1 MPGVSPSPLSQL
13 PLRPEAVM
21 AARRRHGLVAVFD
34 FDGTLVP
41 IERSPEAVQPAPEA
55 ARMLETLAQRPDTL
69 AAVVSGRGLDELV
82 RRLDAPSVWL
92 VGLHGWEHRPPHD
105 APMRVVSPMALDL
118 AQRQRVELARRL
130 QPGGGLVIEDKGPI
144 IAIHTRLASPD
155 RRREA
160 ERAVREAR
168 IPDFELVA
176 GRCVLELRP
185 TRGPTKGTAVR
196 TIAATR
202 PGTSILYVGDD
213 TTDEDAFAE
222 LGADDFAVIVDD
234 AAALAER
241 PGTRTRARYDIAGPA
256 AVTHLLALLAHEAA
270 CPT

>member
-1 MPGVSPSPLSQL
+1 
-13 PLRPEAVM
+13 
-21 AARRRHGLVAVFD
+21 
-34 FDGTLVP
+34 
-41 IERSPEAVQPAPEA
+41 
-55 ARMLETLAQRPDTL
+55 MLEALARRPDTL
-69 AAVVSGRGLDELV
+69 AAVVSGRRLDELT

-105 APMRVVSPMALDL
+105 APIRAVSPRALDL
-118 AQRQRVELARRL
+118 ARRQRAELRRRL
-130 QPGGGLVIEDKGPI
+130 APGNGVVIEDKGPI

-160 ERAVREAR
+160 EHAVRDAR
-168 IPDFELVA
+168 MPDFELVA

-196 TIAATR
+196 TIAAMR
-202 PGTSILYVGDD
+202 PGTPILYVGDD

-241 PGTRTRARYDIAGPA
+241 PGIGTRARYDIPGPA
-256 AVTHLLALLAHEAA
+256 AVTHLLGLLADEAS